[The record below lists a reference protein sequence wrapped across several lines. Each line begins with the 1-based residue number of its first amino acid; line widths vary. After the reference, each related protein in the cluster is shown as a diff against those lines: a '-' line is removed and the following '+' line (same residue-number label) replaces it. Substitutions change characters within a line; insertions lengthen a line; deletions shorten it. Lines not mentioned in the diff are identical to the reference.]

1 MATKTFNPS
10 EFVNTVR
17 SIYSLVRNVLTP
29 LQIKYFINA
38 TIRMCD
44 YDVDDVYL
52 FLQVVMEKIK
62 PDWQNCLPSFRYDA
76 LVKSYSKVKKETKYG
91 EDDDVIET
99 NHPFSIRLRALLK
112 DSAVTKGAGSSEVGR
127 NILCKALDESSLNLQ
142 TYIIDL
148 ALDRVTGWFDVLDV
162 IIRMSYHFFSIPT
175 LEEVMSRRGT
185 VVVSYGTTSKSKPSV
200 PKKELPVKTDPKP
213 ALPKVMTVTTKT
225 KGHKRNADKR
235 IPVVRYTLDGVL
247 VDEFESQQEAALIT
261 QSNRSK
267 INRNINGHL
276 KSVRSKVDGLN
287 YIYKLKSDSAA

>member
-17 SIYSLVRNVLTP
+17 FIYSLVRNVLTP

-62 PDWQNCLPSFRYDA
+62 PDWQNYLPSFRYDA
-76 LVKSYSKVKKETKYG
+76 LVKSYSKVKKETKES

-127 NILCKALDESSLNLQ
+127 NILFKALDESSLNLQ

-185 VVVSYGTTSKSKPSV
+185 VVVSYGTTSKSIPSV

-247 VDEFESQQEAALIT
+247 VDEFESQQEAALMT

-276 KSVRSKVDGLN
+276 KSVRSKVDGQN
-287 YIYKLKSDSAA
+287 YIYRLKSDSAA

>member
-1 MATKTFNPS
+1 MATKTFNPT

-62 PDWQNCLPSFRYDA
+62 PDWQNYLPSFRYDA

-127 NILCKALDESSLNLQ
+127 NILFKALDESSLNLQ

-185 VVVSYGTTSKSKPSV
+185 VVVSYGTTSKSIPSV

-213 ALPKVMTVTTKT
+213 ALSKVMTVTTKT

-247 VDEFESQQEAALIT
+247 VDEFESQQEAALMT